1 MDHLFKWLA
10 GTTWTNLEQKMS
22 SKGESS
28 SSTAE
33 RKVKKEAASVIPV
46 KRKLVKTMAVEAIIS
61 AFSPS
66 GSSRTSDHSNG
77 NGRGRATEGAFSGWG
92 GIRR

>member
-1 MDHLFKWLA
+1 M
-10 GTTWTNLEQKMS
+10 N
-22 SKGESS
+22 SKGEIS

-61 AFSPS
+61 AFSPC
-66 GSSRTSDHSNG
+66 SSRTSDHSNG
-77 NGRGRATEGAFSGWG
+77 NGHGKGNG
-92 GIRR
+92 GCVYPTHP

>member
-1 MDHLFKWLA
+1 
-10 GTTWTNLEQKMS
+10 MS

-66 GSSRTSDHSNG
+66 GSSRTSDHSIG
-77 NGRGRATEGAFSGWG
+77 NGRGRATEGACTQLILDPSYSWG
-92 GIRR
+92 LGYLRRHDILWV